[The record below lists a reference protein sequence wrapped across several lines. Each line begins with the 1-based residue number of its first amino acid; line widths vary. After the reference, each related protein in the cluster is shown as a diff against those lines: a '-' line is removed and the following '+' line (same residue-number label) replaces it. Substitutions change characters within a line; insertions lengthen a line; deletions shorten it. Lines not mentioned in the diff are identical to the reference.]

1 MNGKRV
7 LGGLLIAILIVASA
21 GCLGGR
27 DTTTGTKPET
37 ADSIHTSDIN
47 STKTNTGI
55 DSSSSNRK
63 TGDVDLESIVGKI
76 ETYSYHQN
84 ALMKLDVTT
93 TEGNI
98 TMNTNV
104 SMLIIENGYVD
115 TVGRKALVN
124 STITILPDN
133 LTDNMLQIV
142 IGNKTYIKTSF
153 GVNEINFTTLWDSHP
168 IKIVER
174 AIKDRPLAKYTENGT
189 TVFVYS
195 LSEDVILPLA
205 EAYLSPGDSNVTITD
220 AVLEIRIANSTIS
233 QVKLVYS
240 LLVRISSEGPFGH
253 VDVVEAGTWKS
264 TVRITSINEKREV
277 EPPTT

>member
-7 LGGLLIAILIVASA
+7 LGLLIAILIVASA
-21 GCLGGR
+21 GCLGGE
-27 DTTTGTKPET
+27 TTTDTKPET
-37 ADSIHTSDIN
+37 ADSMHTSGIN

-55 DSSSSNRK
+55 DSSSSNRE

-76 ETYSYHQN
+76 ETYSYHQD

-133 LTDNMLQIV
+133 LTENMLQIV

-168 IKIVER
+168 LRLVE
-174 AIKDRPLAKYTENGT
+174 AIIQEEPLAKYTENGT

-220 AVLEIRIANSTIS
+220 AVLEIHVANGTII
-233 QVKLVYS
+233 QIKLAYS
-240 LLVRISSEGPFGH
+240 LVAKMSSDDAFGH
-253 VDVVEAGTWKS
+253 IEVIETGTWKS

>member
-7 LGGLLIAILIVASA
+7 LGLLIAILIVASA
-21 GCLGGR
+21 GCLGGE
-27 DTTTGTKPET
+27 TTTDTKPET
-37 ADSIHTSDIN
+37 TDSMHTSGIT

-55 DSSSSNRK
+55 DSSSSNRE
-63 TGDVDLESIVGKI
+63 TGDVDLESIVGNI
-76 ETYSYHQN
+76 ETYSYHQD
-84 ALMKLDVTT
+84 AIMKLDVTT

-124 STITILPDN
+124 STVRLLPDN
-133 LTDNMLQIV
+133 LTENMLQIV

-153 GVNEINFTTLWDSHP
+153 GVNEIEFTTLWDSHP
-168 IKIVER
+168 LKIVER
-174 AIKDRPLAKYTENGT
+174 AIKDKPLAKYTENGT

-195 LSEDVILPLA
+195 PSEDVILPLA
-205 EAYLSPGDSNVTITD
+205 EAYISPGDSNVTITD
-220 AVLEIRIANSTIS
+220 AVLEIHVANGTIS

-264 TVRITSINEKREV
+264 VVRITSINEKREV